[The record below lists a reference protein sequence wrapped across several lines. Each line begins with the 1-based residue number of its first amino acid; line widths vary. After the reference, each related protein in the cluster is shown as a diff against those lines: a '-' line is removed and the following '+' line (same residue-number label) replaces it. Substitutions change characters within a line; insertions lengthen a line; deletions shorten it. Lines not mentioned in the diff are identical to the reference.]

1 MIRIILSILF
11 VVTFGSYCYSSYFMW
26 SVRVCLKEDHKKESF
41 KFTKKECQVGTSK
54 WRCKTLPETF
64 TQNKQILEEMT
75 VTCSNDN
82 WETKLIFSTMCYT
95 KWGSI
100 PPLQHNIQYLTLVD
114 NNQKYDLIV
123 QCVSE
128 NTYKNYLDDK

>member
-1 MIRIILSILF
+1 
-11 VVTFGSYCYSSYFMW
+11 MW
-26 SVRVCLKEDHKKESF
+26 SVIVCLKEDRKKESF
-41 KFTKKECQVGTSK
+41 IFTKKECQVGTSK

-95 KWGSI
+95 KWGQFPPMKQNSQSI
-100 PPLQHNIQYLTLVD
+100 TLFD
-114 NNQKYDLIV
+114 NNQNYQLIV
-123 QCVSE
+123 SCVLDYE
-128 NTYKNYLDDK
+128 TMYK